1 MSEINVP
8 IPINDPIRSY
18 SKGTSDRKQ
27 LKAQITELKNQ
38 EIEIPL
44 IIGGKE
50 IRTGDLGSCLIP
62 HNHSHVLG
70 SFHKAG
76 EPELMLAIES
86 ASKAWE
92 LWSETSLEERIKI
105 FQKMG

>member
-50 IRTGDLGSCLIP
+50 IRTGDLGSC
-62 HNHSHVLG
+62 
-70 SFHKAG
+70 
-76 EPELMLAIES
+76 
-86 ASKAWE
+86 
-92 LWSETSLEERIKI
+92 
-105 FQKMG
+105 